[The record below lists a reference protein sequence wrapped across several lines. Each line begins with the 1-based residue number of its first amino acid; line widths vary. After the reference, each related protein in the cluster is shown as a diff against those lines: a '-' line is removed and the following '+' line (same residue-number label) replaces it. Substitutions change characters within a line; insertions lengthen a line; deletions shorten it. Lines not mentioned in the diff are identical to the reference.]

1 MLVVSGIGIMNVMF
15 AGVAERTKEIGILK
29 SIGIRTQD
37 ILSIFL
43 LESVI
48 LSVSGGVIGILLGD
62 VLIPVIRH
70 FDLIDAIPSVVG
82 RLGAFL
88 FAVFIGAF
96 FGYYP
101 AYRASKM
108 DPVDALRA

>member
-1 MLVVSGIGIMNVMF
+1 M
-15 AGVAERTKEIGILK
+15 
-29 SIGIRTQD
+29 
-37 ILSIFL
+37 
-43 LESVI
+43 
-48 LSVSGGVIGILLGD
+48 
-62 VLIPVIRH
+62 
-70 FDLIDAIPSVVG
+70 VG

-88 FAVFIGAF
+88 FAVFVGAF